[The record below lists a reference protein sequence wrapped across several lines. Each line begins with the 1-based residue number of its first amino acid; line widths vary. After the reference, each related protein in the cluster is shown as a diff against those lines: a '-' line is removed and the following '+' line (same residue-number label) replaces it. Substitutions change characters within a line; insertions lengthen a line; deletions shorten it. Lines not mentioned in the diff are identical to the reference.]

1 MFCSIYK
8 PSLVYRIVL
17 RYKIKLQVMW
27 LCFIGCPPFLLI
39 EMYDDD
45 DECDDE

>member
-1 MFCSIYK
+1 
-8 PSLVYRIVL
+8 
-17 RYKIKLQVMW
+17 MW

-45 DECDDE
+45 DDDDECDDECDDE